1 MAALGMPAHL
11 GPRSHAAVRC
21 ELYRQRCK
29 DEDGNRRTEG
39 SAASS
44 GKPMAGFRHA
54 AATGPAEVARDAR

>member
-11 GPRSHAAVRC
+11 GPRSHTAATR

-29 DEDGNRRTEG
+29 DEDGNRCTEG
-39 SAASS
+39 NAASS

-54 AATGPAEVARDAR
+54 AAAGPVEVARDAG